1 MLGMCHLHVLFATKR
16 TPALVANANNT
27 NKFASNKSIKNKGDM
42 DLVQKID
49 TYAPM
54 LRNSHPPPPNNN
66 PGRNGN
72 DFGTHGNNWNA
83 FSNPTDSLNAKNIKQ
98 EHTFYGNTD
107 DQMLND
113 RTGMNR
119 SSSGTLPKETSSTND
134 NSSVAQKMS
143 RKASKNS
150 RHCQGQL
157 HLIYNKKLRVQM
169 IIRL

>member
-1 MLGMCHLHVLFATKR
+1 
-16 TPALVANANNT
+16 
-27 NKFASNKSIKNKGDM
+27 M

-83 FSNPTDSLNAKNIKQ
+83 FSNPTDSLIAKNIKQ

-113 RTGMNR
+113 RTGMNT
-119 SSSGTLPKETSSTND
+119 SLQETAESKVVD
-134 NSSVAQKMS
+134 DGIEKY
-143 RKASKNS
+143 AS
-150 RHCQGQL
+150 
-157 HLIYNKKLRVQM
+157 
-169 IIRL
+169 